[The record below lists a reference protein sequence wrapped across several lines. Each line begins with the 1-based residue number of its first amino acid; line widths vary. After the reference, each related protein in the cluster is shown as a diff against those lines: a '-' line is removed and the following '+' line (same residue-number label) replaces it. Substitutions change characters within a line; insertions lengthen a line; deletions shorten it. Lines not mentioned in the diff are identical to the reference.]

1 MHLRKRYAQTKLDC
15 YLRSEI
21 QQILHVHLP
30 KDITNPYTK
39 IRCSLLSEINVDDSY
54 SYFRCEYREGIEYPK
69 TGLCLSCPLRN
80 LEGIWTGADIDLKE
94 REEYLKSEINRQ
106 WLCFGIK

>member
-1 MHLRKRYAQTKLDC
+1 MPLRKRYAQTKLDY

-21 QQILHVHLP
+21 QQILHAHLP

-39 IRCSLLSEINVDDSY
+39 IRCSLLSEINVNDSY

-69 TGLCLSCPLRN
+69 TGLCLSCPLKN

-94 REEYLKSEINRQ
+94 RAEYLKSEINRQ